1 MIMKSP
7 ERCVVDF
14 PEGDRAG
21 ACQESDLERNFML
34 LKDFAMA
41 CMEHSLSGT
50 NVKEVPNLCEF
61 EARRVAGNLL
71 VKSWVQA

>member
-14 PEGDRAG
+14 PERDRAG
-21 ACQESDLERNFML
+21 VCQESDLESNFLL
-34 LKDFAMA
+34 LKDLAMA
-41 CMEHSLSGT
+41 CMEHSSTGT
-50 NVKEVPNLCEF
+50 DVKEVPNLCEF
-61 EARRVAGNLL
+61 EARRVASNLL